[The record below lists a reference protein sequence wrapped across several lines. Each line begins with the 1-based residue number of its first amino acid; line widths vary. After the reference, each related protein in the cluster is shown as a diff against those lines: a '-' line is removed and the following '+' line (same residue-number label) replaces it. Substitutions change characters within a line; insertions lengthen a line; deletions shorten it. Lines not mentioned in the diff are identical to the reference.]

1 MGFPCQ
7 APSSHPP
14 GLALGVFAAGGPFP
28 RLVAP
33 SIVMRDPAQFSPG
46 AGTSAGVGV
55 GVGVGVRAH
64 TGAIAA
70 SPYRQMGLTHVLTR
84 AAAAFAL

>member
-1 MGFPCQ
+1 
-7 APSSHPP
+7 
-14 GLALGVFAAGGPFP
+14 
-28 RLVAP
+28 
-33 SIVMRDPAQFSPG
+33 MRDPAQFSPG

-70 SPYRQMGLTHVLTR
+70 SPYRQMGLTYVLTR
-84 AAAAFAL
+84 AAAGLAL